1 MNAIT
6 FGNHG
11 TNKRCQ
17 IRRPTIS
24 PLSYFAPSIAL
35 HQYQIALHHSGYIIP
50 SLKQEDSPD
59 FRLYGCRGNF
69 ATASVLHLQTKCG
82 SKKMKNKT
90 AYAHPSSS

>member
-50 SLKQEDSPD
+50 SNGLSRVAR
-59 FRLYGCRGNF
+59 FSFVRLWGKILPRLGF
-69 ATASVLHLQTKCG
+69 AFANQARF
-82 SKKMKNKT
+82 KKDEK
-90 AYAHPSSS
+90 